1 MRFSDLLH
9 PDAVK
14 VPLGARTREEA
25 IRELVQSLVA
35 SGAVP
40 AAEAASLADAVL
52 AREAQRSTGIGEGL
66 AVPHGKSPG
75 IRAIAMAA
83 GTCAQPIDFQSIDRQ
98 PVRLVCMI
106 VAPPDRIADHI
117 QALARVSRL
126 FASAHARA
134 TAFGAAD
141 AASLRAVFTAADPVA
156 VG

>member
-1 MRFSDLLH
+1 MRFAELLH

-14 VPLGARTREEA
+14 VPLAARTREDA
-25 IRELVQSLVA
+25 IRELVQVLVG

-40 AAEAASLADAVL
+40 APESGALADAVL

-75 IRAIAMAA
+75 IRAIAMAV
-83 GTCAQPIDFQSIDRQ
+83 GTCTSPIDFQSIDRQ

-106 VAPPDRIADHI
+106 VAPPERIADHI

-126 FASAHARA
+126 FSSAHARA
-134 TAFGAAD
+134 TAFGAPD
-141 AASLRAVFTAADPVA
+141 AAALRAVFTGADPVP